1 MDRNGQKMDI
11 FYDSVRFLS
20 IICPSVHFPFICPFS
35 SWTENGQ
42 NVIPRGQKMDTK
54 STNFH
59 SSWIENGQVGW
70 TENVQIMDRSYE
82 QEMDRM
88 RTKTDIM
95 YKDVNKE
102 MLNRLGFQIRV
113 IDLKITDQGFILG

>member
-1 MDRNGQKMDI
+1 
-11 FYDSVRFLS
+11 
-20 IICPSVHFPFICPFS
+20 
-35 SWTENGQ
+35 
-42 NVIPRGQKMDTK
+42 MDTK